1 MAGFDKPS
9 EIRSSLKRL
18 DELRER
24 RKNSVAEVIRRR
36 RSTIIINMTI
46 EIAAGIVFA
55 VGLFYVMRF
64 LSMQKSQMEPF
75 HYRIYIGA
83 FTVISCGWFLYISLK
98 IRLHYKLLKENFSE
112 RNR

>member
-1 MAGFDKPS
+1 MTRIDQPS
-9 EIRSSLKRL
+9 EIRSSRKRL
-18 DELRER
+18 AELQER
-24 RKNSVAEVIRRR
+24 RKNSVTEVIRRR

-64 LSMQKSQMEPF
+64 ISMQKSQMETF

-83 FTVISCGWFLYISLK
+83 FTVISCGWFLYIFLK
-98 IRLHYKLLKENFSE
+98 IRSHYRLLKEISSE